1 VDIARGFGPLDQYAM
16 GLRLPT
22 EVPPFFYVD
31 QADNFRPN
39 RGFKSSSAPEAGI
52 GFTGRRRDVTIDEVV
67 AAMGPR
73 VPDATRAPRLLRQ
86 AFVLV
91 ADGAAPA
98 TPERIAALARIRAR
112 FGPYYRDATDGRGS
126 ADSTLP

>member
-1 VDIARGFGPLDQYAM
+1 
-16 GLRLPT
+16 
-22 EVPPFFYVD
+22 
-31 QADNFRPN
+31 
-39 RGFKSSSAPEAGI
+39 
-52 GFTGRRRDVTIDEVV
+52 
-67 AAMGPR
+67 MGPR